1 MRLLAF
7 RIKNF
12 RSVLD
17 TDWQNLSPDNV
28 TCLIGQNES
37 GKTSILEAL
46 EVFYTGIISE
56 DVLRS
61 DLSLPEIS
69 CRFSVPEGWLLKV
82 TDNPGEDLRE
92 LLAGLTEFELTRK
105 WIADLSSE
113 ITVSGTINQYLD
125 SVEDDWKHYLED
137 VKDKFG
143 EVVKL
148 INEKKLKLSDL
159 ATEIAETKEKILEA
173 KGSRKGFSLFGKKA
187 VDLISSPGTHYLL
200 LKNQLTDLK
209 KKEEEASRE
218 LLKYQVLNRA
228 GETWDKLEARCSA
241 VDRHLREI
249 AVKLEERHQKMTLL
263 MRSVDNGEDLE
274 WNNILTDY
282 RKTRDEKEQRTGELN
297 RHIAM
302 SGYLMEGVP
311 EDQAVRK
318 VREIESLYKSRLNSQ
333 ILGRKYFEHCPV
345 FEIFEDFGSLLPNR
359 IDLADIISGND
370 QVEGYKAARNFLT
383 LAQLDYS
390 FFEQPSTR
398 ILKQKIEN
406 LNHSLTC
413 NFQDFWQQSIGRNN
427 KINIQF
433 ELDHYSSDNSGK
445 AGKPYLEF
453 WIKDERERLY
463 PKQRSRGVRWFLSF
477 YMELKASACDNC
489 KPMVL
494 LIDEPGVS
502 LHARAQEDVLKVF
515 DDISQKI
522 QVIYTTHSPHLVEI
536 NKLHRVLAVQR
547 DDVDNYRSTTRIL
560 DPLRLSSATPDT
572 LTPLHSIL
580 GNPMTPDGFSTRNFN
595 LIVNDTG
602 TFYLVNA
609 IIHLTGFRGNISLI
623 PSTDI
628 SSMPLLCNILMGW
641 GMDFGVLLFDN
652 EKENQ
657 IEQKLRETVFNTET
671 GRKDL
676 ILKLP
681 ESFQNAEDLL
691 STLDFKNFVLNTRE
705 GITVSNSVYVRD
717 KEVPRNFVLSKLL
730 SKARSGEI
738 TLTDFDEE
746 TLENFKLLTDL
757 LKALK

>member
-1 MRLLAF
+1 M
-7 RIKNF
+7 
-12 RSVLD
+12 
-17 TDWQNLSPDNV
+17 Q
-28 TCLIGQNES
+28 
-37 GKTSILEAL
+37 
-46 EVFYTGIISE
+46 
-56 DVLRS
+56 
-61 DLSLPEIS
+61 
-69 CRFSVPEGWLLKV
+69 
-82 TDNPGEDLRE
+82 
-92 LLAGLTEFELTRK
+92 
-105 WIADLSSE
+105 
-113 ITVSGTINQYLD
+113 
-125 SVEDDWKHYLED
+125 
-137 VKDKFG
+137 
-143 EVVKL
+143 
-148 INEKKLKLSDL
+148 
-159 ATEIAETKEKILEA
+159 ETKEKILEA

-187 VDLISSPGTHYLL
+187 VDLISAPETHYPL
-200 LKNQLTDLK
+200 LKNQFTDLK

-218 LLKYQVLNRA
+218 LLKYQVLSRA

-263 MRSVDNGEDLE
+263 MRPVDNGEDLE
-274 WNNILTDY
+274 WNNILNDY

-311 EDQAVRK
+311 EDQAARK
-318 VREIESLYKSRLNSQ
+318 VREIESLYKSHLNSQ
-333 ILGRKYFEHCPV
+333 ILGRRYFEHCPV

-477 YMELKASACDNC
+477 YMELKASVCDNC

-522 QVIYTTHSPHLVEI
+522 QIIYTTHSPHLVEI

-602 TFYLVNA
+602 TFYLVSA